1 MGDITS
7 GDTEF
12 LVNDL
17 IFQGS
22 MDNTTFTDI
31 FAVDENVHE
40 GWNYQIWK
48 TGNYQKYRFYRF
60 QGSESKICMMNEI
73 KFTGVET
80 IDNDLPS
87 YGCEAKIEFQGTKQV
102 LT

>member
-22 MDNTTFTDI
+22 MDNTTYTDI
-31 FAVDENVHE
+31 FAVDENIHE
-40 GWNYQIWK
+40 GWNYQRWS
-48 TGNYQKYRFYRF
+48 NA
-60 QGSESKICMMNEI
+60 S
-73 KFTGVET
+73 
-80 IDNDLPS
+80 D
-87 YGCEAKIEFQGTKQV
+87 
-102 LT
+102 

>member
-7 GDTEF
+7 GDTAF
-12 LVNDL
+12 LVNNL

-31 FAVDENVHE
+31 FAVDENIHE
-40 GWNYQIWK
+40 GWNYK
-48 TGNYQKYRFYRF
+48 TWTRETQQKYRFYRF
-60 QGSESKICMMNEI
+60 QGSESKICKMNEL

-80 IDNDLPS
+80 IDSALPS
-87 YGCEAKIEFQGTKQV
+87 YGCEAKIMF
-102 LT
+102 